1 MDIALRFT
9 MSSIIYIHHEGQFK
23 SPDGDTKVR
32 AEAGKMLFL
41 DTRHD
46 VYTYSHVVAVLELK
60 GPSFFGT

>member
-32 AEAGKMLFL
+32 AEAGKMLFM

-46 VYTYSHVVAVLELK
+46 VCITLLFSL
-60 GPSFFGT
+60 FFE

>member
-32 AEAGKMLFL
+32 AEAGKMLFM

-46 VYTYSHVVAVLELK
+46 VCITLYFLYFSGPKKRDKLK
-60 GPSFFGT
+60 F